1 MLAVIQVLQYE
12 NLSITEF
19 LGQILQDPS
28 YMNHPLVTDLHSNGS
43 KICDMILKTTP
54 LSSTLDE
61 GPSAVKSWA
70 LNTSLKYFEKE
81 LDNLMHTAT
90 DWRFSAS
97 HATAQRIEDFKI
109 ENNAPQIWTMLSG
122 LLQVKRKAKPSAM
135 DNARVTDE
143 SHQDWVEEED
153 EYWGN
158 LDGVDLGGFIDLL
171 TSEDGSHIKET
182 QNLGIRLR
190 LGRCPITLH
199 HNFLIW

>member
-1 MLAVIQVLQYE
+1 
-12 NLSITEF
+12 
-19 LGQILQDPS
+19 
-28 YMNHPLVTDLHSNGS
+28 
-43 KICDMILKTTP
+43 MILKMTP

-81 LDNLMHTAT
+81 LDNLMRTAT

-109 ENNAPQIWTMLSG
+109 ENMAESIKNNAPQIWTMLSG

-143 SHQDWVEEED
+143 SHQDQVEEED

-182 QNLGIRLR
+182 QKEARKKAL
-190 LGRCPITLH
+190 ITVVFFASENGLH
-199 HNFLIW
+199 HLNLPQTWTDSKSLDCTVPYFREWWDVVG